1 VNGSPGGV
9 PLRVV
14 AGGADRLRAVLAG
27 ATDRLLLVVGFGRPR
42 CAACPADVPGAALP
56 NLALGDSPP
65 FEAWLSDRSADRVRL
80 GPLAWAED
88 GRVLFGSLESRLGG
102 ALEQDSSEHFAALL
116 DLIEERGYPHLLRVW
131 NFLPRIND
139 EMGGVERYR
148 RFNVGRAAA
157 FERRYGAS
165 GAEARFSASSAVG
178 TTGDS
183 LYTFL
188 AAART
193 APRHLGNPR
202 QLHAFRYPPE
212 YGPRAPSFS
221 RATVAPAELA
231 GGLFL
236 SGTAS
241 IEGHESRHHGSLDG
255 QLEETLRN
263 VETLLGAAGG
273 SEGDG
278 DGDPPHSL
286 ADFDLVRVYLRDPG
300 AFPQVRRALYR
311 RLRPGAT
318 TIFVGADICR
328 RELLLELEGVAL
340 GPAVAAGRAGSR

>member
-1 VNGSPGGV
+1 MNGSPGNA

-14 AGGADRLRAVLAG
+14 AGDADRLRTVLAG
-27 ATDRLLLVVGFGRPR
+27 ATDRVLLAIGFGRER
-42 CAACPADVPGAALP
+42 CTACPADVPGAALP
-56 NLALGDSPP
+56 NPALGDSPP
-65 FEAWLSDRSADRVRL
+65 FEAWLSDREAERVRL

-102 ALEQDSSEHFAALL
+102 ALERESGDHFAALL

-131 NFLPRIND
+131 NFLPWINAEQD
-139 EMGGVERYR
+139 GVERYR

-157 FERRYGAS
+157 FERRYGAA
-165 GAEARFSASSAVG
+165 GAELRFSASSAVG
-178 TTGDS
+178 TTGAC
-183 LYTFL
+183 LYTFF

-236 SGTAS
+236 SGTAA
-241 IEGHESRHHGSLDG
+241 IEGHESRHRGSLDG

-263 VETLLGAAGG
+263 VESLLGAAD
-273 SEGDG
+273 EGEAG
-278 DGDPPHSL
+278 AGEGPLRSL
-286 ADFDLVRVYLRDPG
+286 VDFDLVRVYLRDPD
-300 AFPQVRRALYR
+300 AYEQVRLALR
-311 RLRPGAT
+311 KRLGPGAT

-340 GPAVAAGRAGSR
+340 GPAVTAARPGSR